1 MGAIILPG
9 MQRSR
14 KISILGE
21 KSNIRNRPEMRVM
34 LELVNKGVKTT
45 IITMPYMLKKRE
57 EITVMEREIEDI
69 QSIQME
75 LLEMKNSVSELH
87 CIFNIWKRIGWDSS
101 WIRHSRRKDSKLEDT
116 GIKMIQNEAHTE
128 RQKQKKYTKLCDK
141 QSNVTHA

>member
-1 MGAIILPG
+1 MLLGAIILPG

-45 IITMPYMLKKRE
+45 IITMPYMFKKRE

-75 LLEMKNSVSELH
+75 LLEMKN
-87 CIFNIWKRIGWDSS
+87 
-101 WIRHSRRKDSKLEDT
+101 
-116 GIKMIQNEAHTE
+116 
-128 RQKQKKYTKLCDK
+128 
-141 QSNVTHA
+141 

>member
-1 MGAIILPG
+1 

-45 IITMPYMLKKRE
+45 IITMPYMFKKRE

-75 LLEMKNSVSELH
+75 LLEMKN
-87 CIFNIWKRIGWDSS
+87 
-101 WIRHSRRKDSKLEDT
+101 
-116 GIKMIQNEAHTE
+116 
-128 RQKQKKYTKLCDK
+128 
-141 QSNVTHA
+141 